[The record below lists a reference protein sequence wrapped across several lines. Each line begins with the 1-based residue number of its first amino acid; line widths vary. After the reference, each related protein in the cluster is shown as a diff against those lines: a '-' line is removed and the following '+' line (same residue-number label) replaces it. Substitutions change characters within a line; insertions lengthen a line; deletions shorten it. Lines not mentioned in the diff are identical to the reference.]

1 MKKHFDK
8 IIDFWYDTKRGIKN
22 LIMWFPA
29 IWKDRQW
36 DHQYIY
42 MILRQ
47 KLHFQEQYIREHG
60 IHVHN
65 VRDADEIK
73 ICVDCLD
80 RLIEDDYHSEAF
92 KKHNKRWGEPEFK
105 WEDVPPEKVE
115 GRVGMTK
122 LNITHPLVDTV
133 QDHENE
139 REDFRDA
146 CETEDQLRKKDMRN
160 LFLNMYRNI
169 QGWWD

>member
-1 MKKHFDK
+1 MWDK
-8 IIDFWYDTKRGIKN
+8 LTTAWSDFKRGIKN

-47 KLHFQEQYIREHG
+47 KLRFQEQYIREHG

-73 ICVDCLD
+73 VCLDCLD

-92 KKHNKRWGEPEFK
+92 EKHDKRWGKAELE
-105 WEDVPPEKVE
+105 WEDVSPEEVE

-122 LNITHPLVDTV
+122 LNITHPNVKTEE
-133 QDHENE
+133 DHEKE
-139 REDFRDA
+139 RLDFLQSCESEDS
-146 CETEDQLRKKDMRN
+146 LRKKDMLT
-160 LFLNMYRNI
+160 LFDTMYQKI